1 MHDNTYIWTN
11 DAQKLLKMI
20 VEGIASH
27 QQEQGESIKEWNVL
41 LYDNRNNNIPE
52 IPHTAIL
59 VRKINGEEKRTCLS
73 LHAYKRIGAEE
84 NRQIIVVTPHF
95 WTSYVEKNTYSY
107 SELEDLLKNF
117 DSLIETYFA
126 AYIYEIQKL

>member
-41 LYDNRNNNIPE
+41 LYDTP
-52 IPHTAIL
+52 L
-59 VRKINGEEKRTCLS
+59 LDFVR
-73 LHAYKRIGAEE
+73 
-84 NRQIIVVTPHF
+84 
-95 WTSYVEKNTYSY
+95 
-107 SELEDLLKNF
+107 
-117 DSLIETYFA
+117 
-126 AYIYEIQKL
+126 